1 MMQKKN
7 NIFFYSKLNNNAL
20 IFLLS
25 LLIYLLLKKKQ
36 TIPTMPGSHSKLC
49 PEPCRPPPLNLFS
62 VLGSMY
68 QMDTPQSGA
77 QAPKGSP
84 PDSPNLAWLAKL
96 FEKNTFQTGR
106 EVFQRLREEG
116 LPSIILQKL
125 RLALLLYK
133 KGTTYTVAKLVDFVF
148 NDKVFFPGQWVMM
161 GQHPNCSYGKIG
173 DVSWSNGGLFLEGET
188 ISFMSRQ
195 PNGSFAYS
203 TQSPEGIVPWD
214 GTYPD
219 RDPFW
224 ANGGGAP

>member
-1 MMQKKN
+1 M
-7 NIFFYSKLNNNAL
+7 L
-20 IFLLS
+20 
-25 LLIYLLLKKKQ
+25 
-36 TIPTMPGSHSKLC
+36 GSHRKLC
-49 PEPCRPPPLNLFS
+49 PNPRRPPRLDFS
-62 VLGSMY
+62 FL
-68 QMDTPQSGA
+68 
-77 QAPKGSP
+77 
-84 PDSPNLAWLAKL
+84 
-96 FEKNTFQTGR
+96 EKNLDFYWLVSLFIEDTFQTGQ
-106 EVFQRLREEG
+106 VFQRLREEG
-116 LPSIILQKL
+116 LPSTIWQKL
-125 RLALLLYK
+125 RLAWLLYK

-161 GQHPNCSYGKIG
+161 GPFSNRSYGKIG

-195 PNGSFAYS
+195 PNGRFAYS

>member
-1 MMQKKN
+1 MFTNKSRPN
-7 NIFFYSKLNNNAL
+7 R
-20 IFLLS
+20 
-25 LLIYLLLKKKQ
+25 
-36 TIPTMPGSHSKLC
+36 
-49 PEPCRPPPLNLFS
+49 PCRLDMSS

-68 QMDTPQSGA
+68 KIDTPPSGA
-77 QAPKGSP
+77 Q
-84 PDSPNLAWLAKL
+84 SPNGNTPETPEPVRDWLVSL
-96 FEKNTFQTGR
+96 FNEDTFQTVQ
-106 EVFQRLREEG
+106 VFQRLRREG
-116 LPSIILQKL
+116 YFPSESEGKIIWQKI
-125 RLALLLYK
+125 RLAWLLHK

-161 GQHPNCSYGKIG
+161 GPFSNRSYGKIG
-173 DVSWSNGGLFLEGET
+173 DVSWSNGGLFLEGNT

-219 RDPFW
+219 RDPFY